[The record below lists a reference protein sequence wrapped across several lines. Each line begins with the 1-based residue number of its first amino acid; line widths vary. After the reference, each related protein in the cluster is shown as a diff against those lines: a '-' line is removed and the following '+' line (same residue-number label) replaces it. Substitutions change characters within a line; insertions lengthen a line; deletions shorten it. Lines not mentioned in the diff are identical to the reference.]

1 MSANLTQA
9 VTDAR
14 QAEAQAAQFAQILA
28 VVQAVN
34 AAATPAAPAHAA
46 CSCSHEKAGGRT
58 AGKTAA
64 WIAGGAAC
72 ACVLTGL
79 FLAIAL
85 TAIAVT
91 VGGCVSY
98 LLVREIRKGK

>member
-1 MSANLTQA
+1 MSANLAQA
-9 VTDAR
+9 VADVRAAEDQSAR
-14 QAEAQAAQFAQILA
+14 IAEILA
-28 VVQAVN
+28 VVQAVQ

-46 CSCSHEKAGGRT
+46 CSCSHEKAGGRS

>member
-1 MSANLTQA
+1 MSTHLAKA
-9 VTDAR
+9 V
-14 QAEAQAAQFAQILA
+14 AEARAAEANSEQIAQILA
-28 VVQAVN
+28 VVQAVQ
-34 AAATPAAPAHAA
+34 AAVPAPAAHTA
-46 CSCSHEKAGGRT
+46 CSCSHGTTSSRS
-58 AGKTAA
+58 AGKVAA
-64 WIAGGAAC
+64 WVAGGAAC

-98 LLVREIRKGK
+98 LLIRQIRKGK